1 MPEINLEQ
9 ERIAFESTQ
18 NTTLIFEKI
27 EYVVALNAYMP
38 KLGLGDSLLVMQVAE
53 RFNFGWSMWQARAQ
67 VAPGLVLELEKGRF
81 IVCDLKELLF
91 SSLKSSK
98 ILKTKQN
105 WVHVMHMLGKGS
117 TASYRICTALN
128 INPEGTKFEAESPA
142 ND

>member
-18 NTTLIFEKI
+18 NTTVIFEKI

-38 KLGLGDSLLVMQVAE
+38 KLGLGGSLLVMQVAE

-67 VAPGLVLELEKGRF
+67 VAHGLVLELEKGRF
-81 IVCDLKELLF
+81 IVCDLKKLLF

-98 ILKTKQN
+98 ILKTKPN

-117 TASYRICTALN
+117 TASQQICTALN
-128 INPEGTKFEAESPA
+128 VNPEGTKFEAESPA